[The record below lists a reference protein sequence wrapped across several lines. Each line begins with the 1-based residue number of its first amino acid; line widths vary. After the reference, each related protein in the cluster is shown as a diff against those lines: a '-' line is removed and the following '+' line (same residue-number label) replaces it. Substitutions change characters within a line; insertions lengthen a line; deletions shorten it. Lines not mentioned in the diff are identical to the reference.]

1 MSKAVIRIAI
11 GIVTIAAWTFLGV
24 SLKGGLGPR
33 VDAAPGETSARLMAE
48 QTLALLKPGG
58 QITVIARDTA
68 TFSNPASD
76 IQLAG
81 FLKIIAQ
88 ARAEVG
94 TVRKLQVDPL
104 RPIAVPSSDFC
115 ELIRNADA
123 GSVIVSF
130 MGPPRLTSRER
141 ASLGEIQPAI
151 VAFCSGALP
160 DLTEMRSLCEQGL
173 LKAAVLDRR
182 GSDPAFQ
189 TLTAGELSASPI
201 AQPSSSR

>member
-1 MSKAVIRIAI
+1 MFKTVIRIAI
-11 GIVTIAAWTFLGV
+11 GIVTIAAWCFLGV

-33 VDAAPGETSARLMAE
+33 VDAAPCEISGRLMAE

-81 FLKIIAQ
+81 FLKMVAQ
-88 ARAEVG
+88 AHAEIG

-104 RPIAVPSSDFC
+104 RPMAVPSSDFC

-123 GSVIVSF
+123 ASVIVSF
-130 MGPPRLTSRER
+130 MGPPRLTARER

-160 DLTEMRSLCEQGL
+160 ELADMRSLCEQGL

-182 GSDPAFQ
+182 
-189 TLTAGELSASPI
+189 
-201 AQPSSSR
+201 